1 MRATTKAKMKRE
13 KRRRDFFFLNWGFSE
28 VFLRSGLLFLQGQEA
43 KLTESEEALSSS
55 PCVMTVDAL
64 GKCICCGVERLCCAS
79 AALRASWILQR
90 EARVRILLPSRRR
103 TGETL
108 GKFIREERESG
119 RVPVSPSSQV
129 PSPVSILFVC
139 ALVWISSP
147 GCARGCRPG
156 QWEQEA
162 SVRSGRKG
170 HTCSCLLL
178 LSLTLA
184 ADCHFGFT
192 WTQNKKCS
200 VWSKLS
206 LGCHLQF
213 LVILKMAVS
222 GFYSFLF
229 ISIIFLRRVSPA
241 FSHPWATRSW
251 LYPENLCC
259 KISAV
264 PLL

>member
-43 KLTESEEALSSS
+43 KLTDSEEALSSS

-103 TGETL
+103 TGETV

-129 PSPVSILFVC
+129 PSPVSILFVRLFGSAAQAVPGAV
-139 ALVWISSP
+139 ALASGNRNPALEAEGRVTP
-147 GCARGCRPG
+147 APVCCYCR
-156 QWEQEA
+156 W
-162 SVRSGRKG
+162 
-170 HTCSCLLL
+170 
-178 LSLTLA
+178 
-184 ADCHFGFT
+184 
-192 WTQNKKCS
+192 
-200 VWSKLS
+200 
-206 LGCHLQF
+206 HLQLTVT
-213 LVILKMAVS
+213 LVSRGHRTK
-222 GFYSFLF
+222 
-229 ISIIFLRRVSPA
+229 
-241 FSHPWATRSW
+241 
-251 LYPENLCC
+251 N
-259 KISAV
+259 V
-264 PLL
+264 PCGQSSV